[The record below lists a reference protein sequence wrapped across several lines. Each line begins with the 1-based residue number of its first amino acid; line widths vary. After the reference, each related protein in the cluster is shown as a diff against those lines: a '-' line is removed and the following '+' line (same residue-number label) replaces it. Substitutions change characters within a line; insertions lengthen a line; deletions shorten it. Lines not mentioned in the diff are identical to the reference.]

1 MNPRD
6 KLSILSD
13 KLQGISLDSIARTR
27 ILELL
32 DEDTF
37 VELDAFAS
45 TSGEGAG
52 VITGYGLIEGGG
64 VYVFSQDVAIN
75 SGAVDRVHAKKIKK
89 VYDMAALTGLPV
101 IGIYDSNGAKLD
113 DVPEALNSYGAML
126 SAANKISGVVP
137 QVSLILGTCAGT
149 AAIVACGA
157 DIIVMNE
164 NAELF
169 LNAPKVVENSGQ
181 PRDGAGSA
189 ENAARSGVAH
199 IIAESEMEAI
209 ARTRDVVSFL
219 PQNNLSAVP
228 EIDYDDPEDVDKYL
242 EDCCNNIE
250 AVSFK
255 EIIPLIAD
263 QDNLIY
269 LSEYYGENVT
279 VALGTIYG
287 TTVMIIGA
295 DATLGLDECNKIAYF
310 VNMADGFSIPVITF
324 VNTDGFSNLI
334 RDELAG
340 SIRQASK
347 LAHVY
352 ANSTTQKVSVI
363 TGKAYGSAY
372 IALAGKGSGADLV
385 LSWPSAIISAL
396 YPTTAV
402 AFLAG
407 DRITSEMSREEA
419 EEDYKVTDA
428 SPFVYASQGY
438 VDSVINPADT
448 RQAIGDAL
456 DMLAGKRVNELSRKH
471 INIPF

>member
-6 KLSILSD
+6 RLSILSEN
-13 KLQGISLDSIARTR
+13 LNNINLDSVARKR

-45 TSGEGAG
+45 ASGEGAG
-52 VITGYGLIEGGG
+52 VVTGYGLIEGGG

-75 SGAVDRVHAKKIKK
+75 SGAVDRVHARKIKK
-89 VYDMAALTGLPV
+89 VYEMASMTGLPV

-113 DVPEALNSYGAML
+113 DVPEALNSYGQML
-126 SAANKISGVVP
+126 SASNKISGVVP

-169 LNAPKVVENSGQ
+169 LNAPKVIENSGQ
-181 PRDGAGSA
+181 ARDGAGSA
-189 ENAARSGVAH
+189 LNAAKSGVAH
-199 IIAESEMEAI
+199 IIAESEAEAI

-219 PQNNLSAVP
+219 PQNNLSTVP
-228 EIDYDDPEDVDKYL
+228 EIEYDDPEDVAKDL
-242 EDCCNNIE
+242 EEFCNSIENVDFKNIL
-250 AVSFK
+250 
-255 EIIPLIAD
+255 PLIMD
-263 QDNLIY
+263 KDNTIY
-269 LSEYYGENVT
+269 LSEHYGENVT
-279 VALGTIYG
+279 IALSSIYG
-287 TTVMIIGA
+287 TTVLAVGA
-295 DATLGLDECNKIAYF
+295 DSTLGLEECNKIAYF
-310 VNMADGFSIPVITF
+310 VNIADSFSIPVLTF
-324 VNTDGFSNLI
+324 INTDGFSNTI
-334 RDELAG
+334 KDELAG

-352 ANSTTQKVSVI
+352 ANSTTQKISII
-363 TGKAYGSAY
+363 TGKSYGSAY
-372 IALAGKGSGADLV
+372 IALAGKGSGADIV
-385 LSWPSAIISAL
+385 YAWPSAIISAL

-428 SPFVYASQGY
+428 SPFVYASRGY
-438 VDSVINPADT
+438 VDNVISPVDT
-448 RQAIGDAL
+448 RHAIGDAL
-456 DMLAGKRVNELSRKH
+456 DMLTGKRVNELSRKH

>member
-6 KLSILSD
+6 KLSILSE
-13 KLQGISLDSIARTR
+13 KLDNISLDSLARTR

-64 VYVFSQDVAIN
+64 VYVFSQDIAIN

-89 VYDMAALTGLPV
+89 VYDMAAMTGLPV

-113 DVPEALNSYGAML
+113 DVPQALSSYGDML
-126 SAANKISGVVP
+126 AAANKISGVVP

-157 DIIVMNE
+157 DVIVMNE

-189 ENAARSGVAH
+189 FNAAKSGVAH
-199 IIAESEMEAI
+199 IIADSEAEAI
-209 ARTRDVVSFL
+209 ARTRDVIAFL
-219 PQNNLSAVP
+219 PQNNLSSIP
-228 EIDYDDPEDVDKYL
+228 EIDYDEPEDVEKALKDA
-242 EDCCNNIE
+242 CNQIE
-250 AVSFK
+250 TVSFRDLL
-255 EIIPLIAD
+255 PLIAD
-263 QDNLIY
+263 IDNIIY

-279 VALGTIYG
+279 VALSSIYG
-287 TTVMIIGA
+287 ITAMIIGA

-310 VNMADGFSIPVITF
+310 VNLADSFSIPVITF
-324 VNTDGFSNLI
+324 VNTDGFSNLVK
-334 RDELAG
+334 DELAG

-347 LAHVY
+347 LAHIY
-352 ANSTTQKVSVI
+352 ANSTTQKVSII

-372 IALAGKGSGADLV
+372 IALAGKGSGADIV
-385 LSWPSAIISAL
+385 LAWPSAIISAL

-419 EEDYKVTDA
+419 EEDYKSTDA
-428 SPFVYASQGY
+428 SPFVYAARGY
-438 VDSVINPADT
+438 VDDVINPLDT
-448 RQAIGDAL
+448 RHKIVDAL
-456 DMLAGKRVNELSRKH
+456 DMLSGKRVTELSRKH
-471 INIPF
+471 INIPL